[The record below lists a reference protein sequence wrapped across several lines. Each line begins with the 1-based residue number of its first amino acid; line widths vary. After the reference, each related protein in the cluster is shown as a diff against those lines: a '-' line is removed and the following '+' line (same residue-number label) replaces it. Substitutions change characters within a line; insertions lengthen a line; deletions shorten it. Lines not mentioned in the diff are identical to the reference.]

1 MPFAGPAPAAP
12 VTEGHPYGI
21 PAPVRSGLEELR
33 PRDDYAVLRR
43 VIGER
48 GLLDKHPGYYGLHAL
63 VLVGFFALI
72 CTCLALTGDARLRV
86 LCALPAAFLFGQL
99 GFFAHD
105 AAHAQVFRTPRRN
118 YLLSVVLFNLL
129 LGGSRGWW
137 TDKHNLHHGCPNQ
150 VGIDPDAEFSV
161 LALSADQALA
171 ARGVPRLMMR
181 YQAQLIIPLLFL
193 EAINIHVHSIRFV
206 LRRNLRN
213 PGIEAVMLVV
223 HYVLYLGAIPYFLG
237 LSTGLLFI
245 AVHQALLGLYLGA
258 AFITNHI
265 GMVVPQPQDGMDFLT
280 SQVVTA
286 RNVRGRGVVD
296 VAFGSLT
303 CQIEHHLFPNM
314 PRNRL
319 RTAAPVVRAFCAE
332 RGIAYRE
339 TGLFAAYG
347 EVLQHL
353 ATMAEI
359 ARRPRLQS

>member
-12 VTEGHPYGI
+12 VTVRSAPGA
-21 PAPVRSGLEELR
+21 PAPVRCDLDELR
-33 PRDDYAVLRR
+33 PRDDYAVLRGA
-43 VIGER
+43 IGER

-63 VLVGFFALI
+63 ALVGLFALI
-72 CTCLALTGDARLRV
+72 CVCLVLTGDAPLRV
-86 LCALPAAFLFGQL
+86 LCAVPAAFLFGQL
-99 GFFAHD
+99 GFLAHD
-105 AAHAQVFRTPRRN
+105 AAHAQVFRSPRRN
-118 YLLSVVLFNLL
+118 YLLSVLLFNLL

-137 TDKHNLHHGCPNQ
+137 TDKHNLHHGSPNQ
-150 VGIDPDAEFSV
+150 VGRDPDAEFSV
-161 LALSADQALA
+161 LALSADPALA

-181 YQAQLIIPLLFL
+181 CQAQLIVPLLLL

-213 PGIEAVMLVV
+213 PGGEALMLVA

-237 LSTGLLFI
+237 LWAGLLFI

-265 GMVVPQPQDGMDFLT
+265 GMVVPQPEDGMDYLT
-280 SQVVTA
+280 GQVVTA
-286 RNVRGRGVVD
+286 RNIRGGGVVD
-296 VAFGSLT
+296 LMFGSLT

-319 RTAAPVVRAFCAE
+319 RTAAPVVRAFCEE
-332 RGIAYRE
+332 RGVAYRE
-339 TGLFAAYG
+339 TGLLEAYG

-353 ATMAEI
+353 ATMAAI
-359 ARRPRLQS
+359 ARRPRPRS